1 MDMSPHLKK
10 VKSTVTATKTA
21 KTSSESVRKPL
32 KANGSSNQIGSSKG
46 RNQNDAGASVS
57 HQTNDTKNEH
67 EAEMIVS
74 SSDSDY
80 NDEDKDV
87 TTGGSSGQLTSSHN
101 NKGPHR
107 KTDCA
112 SVVKSSVRSCDKKA
126 VQNGSGDKRS
136 HDSDSLSDDDFDFGE
151 GIKSSKRSKRLCVD
165 KGSDKGSSHS
175 IVIDSE

>member
-32 KANGSSNQIGSSKG
+32 KANGSSNQIESSKG

-57 HQTNDTKNEH
+57 HQTNDTKDEH

-80 NDEDKDV
+80 NDEDNDV
-87 TTGGSSGQLTSSHN
+87 TTGGSSSHN

-107 KTDCA
+107 KTACA
-112 SVVKSSVRSCDKKA
+112 SVVKSNVRSREKEA

-151 GIKSSKRSKRLCVD
+151 AIKSSKRSKRLCVD